1 MHNITQ
7 VLEAKK
13 YISEKI
19 DIKPKIGLILGSG
32 LGSLADE
39 FAAKV
44 IIPYHEIPYFAKSE
58 AIGHANELIIG
69 KISGKPVIAMKG
81 RFHYYEGYSLDEVTF
96 PIRVL
101 KALGVEYVIITN
113 SCGAVNL
120 EYKPGELMLITDH
133 LNLVGINPLIG
144 KNDQRLGTRFP
155 DLSNVYDSDLRKL
168 VIKIAEANEIA
179 IHQGIYAWWSGPAY
193 ETPAEI
199 KMIRTL
205 GADAVGMSTV
215 PEAIVASHANM
226 KVIAIS
232 CLTNMASGIL
242 KKPLSHEDVIA
253 VANQAKERFISLVY
267 GIIKSLSTI

>member
-215 PEAIVASHANM
+215 PEAIVASHANI